1 VHVPFSHGGG
11 GAAGNQNQ
19 RQLFHSF
26 CLDDV
31 VPDDQ
36 REREI
41 AGVLDSSRGG
51 GRVLRRRYKRLS
63 TCDRR
68 SIFSLDIFRSP
79 ARSMKKPP
87 PMNLNENKS
96 PVKLLLLL

>member
-1 VHVPFSHGGG
+1 MHVPFSHGG

-19 RQLFHSF
+19 RQLFHSS

-31 VPDDQ
+31 VPDDR

-41 AGVLDSSRGG
+41 AGVLNSSRGSG
-51 GRVLRRRYKRLS
+51 GRVLRRRYKLLG

-68 SIFSLDIFRSP
+68 SSFSLDIFRSP

-96 PVKLLLLL
+96 PAKLLLLL